1 MIDVEQNLLRNSEIL
16 KPSMMKEFRNPALWR
31 KTQYDQYE
39 ISSLERVVRS
49 FTNCVLAAS
58 NKEARVNQGAC
69 GVQMN
74 SGRLPKPESHL
85 KL

>member
-1 MIDVEQNLLRNSEIL
+1 MIDVEQKNLLRNSEIL
-16 KPSMMKEFRNPALWR
+16 KPTMMKEFRNPALWR

-58 NKEARVNQGAC
+58 RARVNQGAC